1 MSLCLDRYITS
12 YDRSFCDYAEEGVV
26 CWVDSEPEINQD
38 GSLRMEDD
46 EITPVTMPD
55 YKILKIIDTKK
66 GNIARYGISKI
77 KGVYQ

>member
-1 MSLCLDRYITS
+1 
-12 YDRSFCDYAEEGVV
+12 
-26 CWVDSEPEINQD
+26 
-38 GSLRMEDD
+38 MEDD